1 MRKRKT
7 LQSIGIDEF
16 FVKPFRKKRKDAMKN
31 GNIGETMYYNIL
43 KIFGKT
49 KEKEQNFKVI
59 QKTI

>member
-31 GNIGETMYYNIL
+31 GNIGETMYFQYFENIW
-43 KIFGKT
+43 KNERERAKF
-49 KEKEQNFKVI
+49 
-59 QKTI
+59 